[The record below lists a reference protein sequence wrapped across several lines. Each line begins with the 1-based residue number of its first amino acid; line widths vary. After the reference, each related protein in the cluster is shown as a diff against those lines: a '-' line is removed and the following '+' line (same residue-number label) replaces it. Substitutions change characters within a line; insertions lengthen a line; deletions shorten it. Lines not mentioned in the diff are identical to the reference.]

1 MKSAFFSKTVLT
13 ATGLRIFLSLAIGM
27 ILSVMAINFVFFK
40 LQERRMEEHFTLHG
54 QSLAKLSAHNVQL
67 GVFAGSPELLEL
79 PVESLLQHP
88 DIVAVT
94 ITDAAGK
101 TIIAREALPP
111 ATLPAEGS
119 AGSDSPA
126 NNPAVA
132 VLPADPGVVFR
143 EPVLTRVSTT
153 PEDDL
158 YFDRSGQV
166 TVREIGR
173 VEIRLSARQLIEGRN
188 EFVVQSVVVGIVFLV
203 IILPLTFFVV
213 NASTRPLRR
222 LLLRVKSQMGETG
235 SRSGDID
242 LLDKTFN
249 SLLDELETS
258 FRTINSLREN
268 LELKVAQRT
277 AELQNSKARLE
288 KTLAELKQAQMQLVH
303 SEKMASLGLLATGLA
318 HEINNALT
326 LIAGSLFPLE
336 KAARQLVGNRPAT
349 TEEYGEAEKLLDQ
362 LIKHINTGVQ
372 RITSLVRDLMT
383 FARPGKG
390 PRHLV
395 DLNRELEM
403 TLSLLNINAGGT
415 LQVAVRKDFSPLQP
429 VRCHGSQ
436 IAQVFLNILLNAVQA
451 IEQKGYGHID
461 IATAMDG
468 DSVRITIEDNGC
480 GIAPEVLPRIFDP
493 FFTTKEVGRGTGLGL
508 GICYAI
514 IHEHRG
520 DIRVSSRLGQGAKF
534 TITLPVP
541 ADAGE
546 SQKLQD
552 RTAAPVLG
560 N

>member
-101 TIIAREALPP
+101 TIIAREVLPP
-111 ATLPAEGS
+111 AT
-119 AGSDSPA
+119 
-126 NNPAVA
+126 
-132 VLPADPGVVFR
+132 LPADPGVVFR

-158 YFDRSGQV
+158 YFDRSGRV

-349 TEEYGEAEKLLDQ
+349 TEEHGEAEKLLDQ